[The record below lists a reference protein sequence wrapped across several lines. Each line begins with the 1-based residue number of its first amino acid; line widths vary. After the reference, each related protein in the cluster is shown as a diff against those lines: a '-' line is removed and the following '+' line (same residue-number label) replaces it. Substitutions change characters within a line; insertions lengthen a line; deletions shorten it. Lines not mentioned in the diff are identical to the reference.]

1 MSTFPQNIEV
11 ARRIVRE
18 QGEDPDQ
25 YRFSM
30 ARNIGDVY
38 FSSGTNAMYRVI
50 VNKLNGGEQF
60 YDMVEENDAWI
71 SEFER
76 DLRTSRFDQGP
87 ESTLSKQI
95 N

>member
-1 MSTFPQNIEV
+1 MSTFSQDIEV

-18 QGEDPDQ
+18 QGDDPDQ

-30 ARNIGDVY
+30 ARNISDVY
-38 FSSGTNAMYRVI
+38 FSSGTNAMYRVT
-50 VNKLNGGEQF
+50 VNKRDGGEQF

-71 SEFER
+71 SEFEK

-87 ESTLSKQI
+87 ESTPSRQMS
-95 N
+95 